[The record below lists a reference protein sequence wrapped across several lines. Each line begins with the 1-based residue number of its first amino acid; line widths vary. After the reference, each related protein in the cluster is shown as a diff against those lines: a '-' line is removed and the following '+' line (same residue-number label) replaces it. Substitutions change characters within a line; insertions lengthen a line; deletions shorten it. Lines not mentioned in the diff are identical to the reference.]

1 MDKCQTEFL
10 RVLAEY
16 ANGKKSSAVSVTEEK
31 DFLNYVQNH
40 QVAGIFYKQTGMK
53 CFKPS
58 YIAQL
63 CMGRNREILLQE
75 IHEALQGE
83 EYFVVKG
90 IAVARYYPD
99 PMLRSMGDIDLVIH
113 EDRQEMIHLKLIDN
127 GFKLVCHENMERVY
141 KKYDMEIEVHSKLIY
156 DEVFDTRQL
165 KCFFNNCWMFYD
177 GVQLDENFHFLYLF
191 VHLRKHMFLEGAGF
205 RQLMDI
211 VFMMKNAEIDWKW
224 IEDNARKVNLWA
236 FIKKVL
242 AFNERWFQI
251 QSPVET
257 SNIEE
262 DFYETATEII
272 FKNGVFGFTNPDSE
286 VNESVNLIVSS
297 GDRAVMLKNLRKSLF
312 LPYKTMVKMK
322 EYGFLENR
330 PYLLPVAW
338 IYRFFIKIGHGKR
351 VMNKYLVPDKIL
363 RSRQNFL
370 EKWGL

>member
-1 MDKCQTEFL
+1 
-10 RVLAEY
+10 
-16 ANGKKSSAVSVTEEK
+16 
-31 DFLNYVQNH
+31 
-40 QVAGIFYKQTGMK
+40 
-53 CFKPS
+53 
-58 YIAQL
+58 
-63 CMGRNREILLQE
+63 
-75 IHEALQGE
+75 
-83 EYFVVKG
+83 
-90 IAVARYYPD
+90 
-99 PMLRSMGDIDLVIH
+99 
-113 EDRQEMIHLKLIDN
+113 
-127 GFKLVCHENMERVY
+127 
-141 KKYDMEIEVHSKLIY
+141 
-156 DEVFDTRQL
+156 
-165 KCFFNNCWMFYD
+165 
-177 GVQLDENFHFLYLF
+177 
-191 VHLRKHMFLEGAGF
+191 MFLEGAGF
-205 RQLMDI
+205 RQFMDI

-262 DFYETATEII
+262 DFYEKATEII

-351 VMNKYLVPDKIL
+351 VMNKYLVPDKII

>member
-1 MDKCQTEFL
+1 MDKSQTEFL

-16 ANGKKSSAVSVTEEK
+16 ANGQQSLAVSVTEEK
-31 DFLNYVQNH
+31 DFFSYVQNH
-40 QVAGIFYKQTGMK
+40 QVAGIFYKQTEMK
-53 CFKPS
+53 CFKAS

-63 CMGRNREILLQE
+63 CMGRNREILLHE
-75 IHEALQGE
+75 IKEALQGE

-90 IAVARYYPD
+90 IAVAKYYPD

-113 EDRQEMIHLKLIDN
+113 EDRQEMIHLKLIQN
-127 GFKLVCHENMERVY
+127 GFNLVCHENMERVY

-156 DEVFDTRQL
+156 GEVFDTSQL
-165 KCFFNNCWMFYD
+165 KCFFNNCWTFFD

-205 RQLMDI
+205 RQFMDI

-224 IEDNARKVNLWA
+224 IEEKARQLNLWT
-236 FIKKVL
+236 FIKRVL
-242 AFNERWFQI
+242 AFNERCFQV
-251 QSPVET
+251 QSPVKD
-257 SNIEE
+257 SNIENE
-262 DFYETATEII
+262 FYETATEII
-272 FKNGVFGFTNPDSE
+272 FKNGVFGFNNPQ
-286 VNESVNLIVSS
+286 NEINVSVNLIESS
-297 GDRAVMLKNLRKSLF
+297 GDRAVMLKSLRKSLF

-322 EYGFLENR
+322 EYSFLKKR

-338 IYRFFIKIGHGKR
+338 IYRFFIKMEHGKR
-351 VMNKYLVPDKIL
+351 VIDKYLVPDEIL